1 MPVYETSVVLDCPQQ
16 RAYEFLLRPE
26 NIAKI
31 SPPELGLAFTKAP
44 EILDLGSEFEFK
56 VQAYGHVLTMVHKIT
71 ELVPLRQITETQV
84 KGFFGQWIHTHS
96 FHTNDQGQVSVAD
109 RIEFKPPG
117 GMLGL
122 LVSAN
127 KILDQLDEGYH
138 YRHQQMQK
146 LLAENPG

>member
-1 MPVYETSVVLDCPQQ
+1 M
-16 RAYEFLLRPE
+16 
-26 NIAKI
+26 
-31 SPPELGLAFTKAP
+31 
-44 EILDLGSEFEFK
+44 
-56 VQAYGHVLTMVHKIT
+56 H
-71 ELVPLRQITETQV
+71 LRQITETQV

-96 FHTNDQGQVSVAD
+96 FKTNEQGQVAVSD

-138 YRHQQMQK
+138 YRHKQLQK
-146 LLAENPG
+146 LLVEAG

>member
-1 MPVYETSVVLDCPQQ
+1 MPVYETTVVIDCPQQ
-16 RAYEFLLRPE
+16 RAYEFFLRPE

-71 ELVPLRQITETQV
+71 ELVHLQQITETQI
-84 KGFFGQWIHTHS
+84 KGFFGQWV
-96 FHTNDQGQVSVAD
+96 HTNSFATNDTGQVIVAD
-109 RIEFKPPG
+109 RVEFKPPG

-122 LVSAN
+122 LVNAN

-138 YRHQQMQK
+138 FRHKQLQK
-146 LLAENPG
+146 LLSEAT

>member
-1 MPVYETSVVLDCPQQ
+1 MPVYETSVILDCSPE

-31 SPPELGLAFTKAP
+31 SPPELGLAFIKAP
-44 EILDLGSEFEFK
+44 EVLDLGSEFEFK

-71 ELVPLRQITETQV
+71 ELVPRQQITETQV
-84 KGFFGQWIHTHS
+84 KGFFGQWVHTHS
-96 FHTNDQGQVSVAD
+96 LQSHEQGQVTVAD

-138 YRHQQMQK
+138 YRHKQLQK
-146 LLAENPG
+146 LLAEKS